1 MPSSNPPSTESTESE
16 KRPVCVYCRQE
27 VEPWNWAL
35 MPYKPPRQPIITLPV
50 CYPKCRSGHERRS
63 L

>member
-1 MPSSNPPSTESTESE
+1 MTAPEE

-35 MPYKPPRQPIITLPV
+35 MPYKPPRKPIVTLVV
-50 CYPKCRSGHERRS
+50 CFPACKEQHDRG
-63 L
+63 